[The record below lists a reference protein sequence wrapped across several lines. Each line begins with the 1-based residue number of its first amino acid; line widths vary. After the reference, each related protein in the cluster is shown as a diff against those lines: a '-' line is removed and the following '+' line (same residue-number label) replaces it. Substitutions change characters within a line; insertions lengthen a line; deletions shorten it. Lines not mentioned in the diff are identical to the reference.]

1 MRGASQLRRFA
12 LCAPLCAVAFQVN
25 HKVSE
30 KLEPLD
36 TFPVNSS
43 QLLDPALQGSIA
55 AALETIAED
64 ERILDSERTVFMQDG
79 LVLSKEKVMTGK
91 AAERLPALHSPWEL
105 VTEELVTRRFG
116 VNSSSA
122 RGLRALLGEAVAA
135 EATMS
140 DWQHLA
146 FAIAALAPKDVLAK
160 EAGPSQAFPARHVAG
175 RPASTKAPPLSVQSF
190 DSLEQVWNEWTLLC
204 ILGLVAIMLTS
215 IITANKRSQPGNISR
230 LLELETRWRL
240 TGSSTAGSLSLLRQ
254 AAEVHTKDQPVH
266 ASREDLSVWDGTVA
280 LFSCLVGTGLLAMP
294 YAFSLAGMI
303 AAPLVV
309 FFVGCSA
316 YTAHLMVQA
325 MQAEATRQCLPPCG
339 SRTARVVTLDW
350 AALVNAAFGSRARKA
365 VEVFLIVELWGY
377 LLSTA
382 VCASMNVAQLLD
394 VSAAPAVAVAVCG
407 AYALTFVPAKVLTKI
422 NVMSNLVFIASA
434 LMFVVTGLMLPQKAP
449 PTELEVVRPRGLLAA
464 AGILIFSPAGHS
476 FYPRIIQQMEEPQK
490 FTSCIKWA
498 YASACVVYLGIAV
511 PGYYLFGTAAQ
522 PSAVR
527 NIGADRQLV
536 PLPDLWWMNTAA
548 ALGLVIKLI
557 PNQAL
562 VLSPLTAVIKG
573 AIARRLSESSAEVA
587 QGAVTPVVL
596 LVSALV
602 AVHFAN
608 EMAFLLNLL
617 GSFFCMNIA
626 FVLPV
631 VCYWRLT
638 SDSLSSGRQFLFGL
652 LIAMGL
658 GGAVVGVISCL

>member
-1 MRGASQLRRFA
+1 MRGLPLVRFA
-12 LCAPLCAVAFQVN
+12 CWGSVLHVSSVQVN
-25 HKVSE
+25 HQVSE
-30 KLEPLD
+30 KLEPLE
-36 TFPVNSS
+36 TFPASG
-43 QLLDPALQGSIA
+43 QLLDPQLQGSIA

-64 ERILDSERTVFMQDG
+64 QKFMDSDQTVFMQDG
-79 LVLSKEKVMTGK
+79 MSLEKEKVAHGK
-91 AAERLPALHSPWEL
+91 AAQRMASLHSPWEL
-105 VTEELVTRRFG
+105 VTEELVARRFG
-116 VNSSSA
+116 DNSTAA

-135 EATMS
+135 EASMS

-146 FAIAALAPKDVLAK
+146 FAIASLTPKDVLAK
-160 EAGPSQAFPARHVAG
+160 EAGPAQAFPARHVAS
-175 RPASTKAPPLSVQSF
+175 RPGASQAPHPSSF
-190 DSLEQVWNEWTLLC
+190 RSDDALERNWNEWTLLC
-204 ILGLVAIMLTS
+204 LVGLIAIMLTS
-215 IITANKRSQPGNISR
+215 VITANKRRQPGHVSR

-240 TGSSTAGSLSLLRQ
+240 TGSSAAGSLQLLRQ
-254 AAEVHTKDQPVH
+254 AAEAVTKEEPVCT
-266 ASREDLSVWDGTVA
+266 SSEDLGVWDGTVA

-294 YAFSLAGMI
+294 YAFSLAGMV

-316 YTAHLMVQA
+316 YTAHLMVWA
-325 MQAEATRQCLPPCG
+325 MQAEAARQCLPSG
-339 SRTARVVTLDW
+339 SRTARVVTIDW
-350 AALVNAAFGSRARKA
+350 AALVNAAFGPSARKA
-365 VEVFLIVELWGY
+365 VEIFLIVELWGY

-394 VSAAPAVAVAVCG
+394 LSSAPAVALAVCG
-407 AYALTFVPAKVLTKI
+407 AYSLTFVPAKVLTKI

-434 LMFVVTGLMLPQKAP
+434 LMFLITGLLLPQKAP
-449 PTELEVVRPRGLLAA
+449 ASDVEMIRPKGLLAA

-490 FTSCIKWA
+490 FSSCIKWA
-498 YASACVVYLGIAV
+498 YAAACAVYLAIAV
-511 PGYYLFGTAAQ
+511 PGYYLFGSAAQ

-527 NIGADRQLV
+527 NIGVDRQLM

-548 ALGLVIKLI
+548 ALGLVVKLI

-573 AIARRLSESSAEVA
+573 ALARRLSESTAEVA
-587 QGAVTPVVL
+587 QAAVTPVVL
-596 LVSALV
+596 LVSALL

-631 VCYWRLT
+631 ICYWRLASET
-638 SDSLSSGRQFLFGL
+638 LSFGRQLLFGA

-658 GGAVVGVISCL
+658 GGAVLGVISCL